1 MTSTSQELRPRSPT
15 RRPPDDDEI
24 DLFELALTLWRGKL
38 WIVGGGLLAGLL
50 AFGWLLMTPAVYESR
65 AVIQIGEVDGVLE
78 APQHLV
84 HRLREEVGLDNPVS
98 RPLPRLEA
106 VEWDRRAGGDVITL
120 RARAGSP
127 DAAQQ
132 QLQTV
137 VDALLESHRTIYQN
151 MLASK
156 TQRRDAL
163 LAERQAL
170 REHRD
175 AIETIIDTA
184 REVSPQQASF
194 LIMESRAVGGRINSM
209 SNQID
214 ALQAALVGSR
224 TQPTHVL
231 REPTSPRSAVEPRV
245 RLTLL
250 LAGLL
255 GLFAGTGVL
264 LLRQAIINRQQAR
277 TLSHA
282 D

>member
-1 MTSTSQELRPRSPT
+1 MTKATPALRAQPQSRRRS
-15 RRPPDDDEI
+15 DDDEI
-24 DLFELALTLWRGKL
+24 DLFELVLTLWRGKL
-38 WIVGGGLLAGLL
+38 WIAAGGLLAAVL
-50 AFGWLLMTPAVYESR
+50 ASIWLFLTPAVYESR

-78 APQHLV
+78 EPQHLV
-84 HRLREEVGLDNPVS
+84 HRLREEVGLDNSVS

-120 RARAGSP
+120 RARAGPP

-137 VDALLESHRTIYQN
+137 VDALLESHSTVYQN

-156 TQRRDAL
+156 TKRRDAL

-184 REVSPQQASF
+184 REVSPQQAAF

-214 ALQAALVGSR
+214 ALQAALIGSR

-231 REPTSPRSAVEPRV
+231 RQPTSPQSAVEPRV

-264 LLRQAIINRQQAR
+264 LLRQAIINRQQ